1 MGAGMSARLLTAI
14 LAMTRA
20 WLRLYTSGLPAD
32 VAIARRAEI
41 DSDLWEMEHDDDLA
55 GTWQHPIV
63 ALRRLTAGMA
73 DDVGWRVD
81 VAPPGE
87 QVVSR
92 RLMALVAASV
102 IVASLWSV
110 PPLLVKGRREL
121 EACAET
127 ADTPTS
133 TAELRHEVL
142 RCAGAFF
149 VRR

>member
-1 MGAGMSARLLTAI
+1 MSARLLTAI

-41 DSDLWEMEHDDDLA
+41 DSDLWEMEHDDDLT

-63 ALRRLTAGMA
+63 ALQRLMAGMA
-73 DDVGWRVD
+73 DDVGWRLE
-81 VAPPGE
+81 VAAPGE
-87 QVVSR
+87 QVVAR
-92 RLMALVAASV
+92 RSMALAAASV
-102 IVASLWSV
+102 IVVSLWSV
-110 PPLLVKGRREL
+110 PTLLLKGRREL
-121 EACAET
+121 VACAEN

>member
-1 MGAGMSARLLTAI
+1 MSVRLLTAI

-32 VAIARRAEI
+32 AALARRAEI
-41 DSDLWEMEHDDDLA
+41 DSDLWEMEHDDDVA
-55 GTWQHPIV
+55 GTWQHPIL

-73 DDVGWRVD
+73 DDVGWRLE

-87 QVVSR
+87 QVVAR
-92 RLMALVAASV
+92 RLMALAVASV
-102 IVASLWSV
+102 IVVSLWSV
-110 PPLLVKGRREL
+110 PPLLLKGRREL
-121 EACAET
+121 VACAET

-133 TAELRHEVL
+133 TAALRHEVL
-142 RCAGAFF
+142 RCAGSFF